1 MPELN
6 IKTVGGNGT
15 FEEVIASATP
25 EIQALTRDARALLA
39 NVMPGI
45 TEVPWARQKI
55 AGYGVG
61 PKKMSE
67 HFCYLAPYKKHLNL
81 GFFYGADL
89 PDPQRLAGRRRQG
102 SAAYQDPQRGTT
114 AAARRPSPDRAGQ
127 PPPAQAKMSSANLE
141 SESPRRSPCMMVKRS
156 DNLESVAS
164 QVDATP
170 EVLQSLCDFTCSE
183 ESRIQSAASWLLRRY
198 SQAGATLS
206 PKQTERLLSVL
217 TRDCHWEA
225 RLHVLQM
232 MGDLAL
238 PQACVTRQAMASARR
253 ANE

>member
-67 HFCYLAPYKKHLNL
+67 HFCYLAPFKKHLNL
-81 GFFYGADL
+81 GFFTAQTCPIHRACWKAPARICGIS
-89 PDPQRLAGRRRQG
+89 R
-102 SAAYQDPQRGTT
+102 SAARNNCS
-114 AAARRPSPDRAGQ
+114 SPAVRALIE
-127 PPPAQAKMSSANLE
+127 QA
-141 SESPRRSPCMMVKRS
+141 
-156 DNLESVAS
+156 
-164 QVDATP
+164 
-170 EVLQSLCDFTCSE
+170 
-183 ESRIQSAASWLLRRY
+183 SRHL
-198 SQAGATLS
+198 
-206 PKQTERLLSVL
+206 PKLK
-217 TRDCHWEA
+217 
-225 RLHVLQM
+225 
-232 MGDLAL
+232 
-238 PQACVTRQAMASARR
+238 
-253 ANE
+253 